1 MKIPFP
7 KEMFRGNVSLLLKG
21 VHSQMSASVP
31 FWGDRFW
38 GNLCMWGTERRNL
51 KGSLTPL
58 KCACL
63 KQNFLLLAGEGKLEG
78 RGAPTCTPQVVFICP
93 ALMR

>member
-31 FWGDRFW
+31 FWGDRF
-38 GNLCMWGTERRNL
+38 
-51 KGSLTPL
+51 
-58 KCACL
+58 
-63 KQNFLLLAGEGKLEG
+63 FGETSVCGEQKAE
-78 RGAPTCTPQVVFICP
+78 T
-93 ALMR
+93 

>member
-1 MKIPFP
+1 M
-7 KEMFRGNVSLLLKG
+7 LLKG

-31 FWGDRFW
+31 FWGDRFFG
-38 GNLCMWGTERRNL
+38 GNLCMWRTEGRNL

-63 KQNFLLLAGEGKLEG
+63 KQNFLLRAGEGKLEG
-78 RGAPTCTPQVVFICP
+78 RGTPTSTPQIIFICR